1 MIETPGNVPI
11 TDVPAP
17 SPRRD
22 TIKPCKVVRAVRE
35 LPVGTAAGPEGAER
49 SRAAA
54 AYAFSSAAP
63 EAKLF
68 QILNV
73 LKVFM
78 SWPLSAG
85 LARSSTSETS
95 AIAESPSS
103 GPNCF
108 PFRARQGHEEREK
121 HSSRRYLYCT
131 PANHTQILHSC
142 FTSAVAAV
150 AACPMRFCYFLS
162 T

>member
-1 MIETPGNVPI
+1 MISSPLNKLLSFSSVSLLRLPSLWTNTAGTPVIGTSGNVPN
-11 TDVPAP
+11 TAVPAP

-78 SWPLSAG
+78 SWPLSEG
-85 LARSSTSETS
+85 LARTSTSETS

-103 GPNCF
+103 GHN
-108 PFRARQGHEEREK
+108 
-121 HSSRRYLYCT
+121 
-131 PANHTQILHSC
+131 
-142 FTSAVAAV
+142 
-150 AACPMRFCYFLS
+150 
-162 T
+162 